1 MTCPTCNGEKYSG
14 DFPIEWTWT
23 HLAAVLWFALFWLT
37 NLPVWDESAYA
48 APLYG
53 WLTALVSPLVLH
65 FAVAVGGVHAFLRV
79 FKVKD
84 SPWLWLA
91 IAPYVWIASM
101 QSSASLPP
109 FLFLVSLWV
118 GGGLCT
124 ALMCLARTEWLVLA
138 ILGRWKTVGVAFAIV
153 VLFLSTGTVIS
164 PNSPAV
170 FYISL
175 GQLPNNAWGIEYSDA
190 EAWRKSSFAP
200 WERPALFR
208 EAAAD
213 SILARPL
220 EYAKKCAHNL
230 WRVLGDGVEVGILG
244 NYGKVIYGGVM
255 WLSLALWWVKRES
268 TPVSREV
275 IAVLA
280 LVVLMQMLGQQM
292 ARHTNII
299 YLPILGIAWAKTQ
312 QTKRED

>member
-1 MTCPTCNGEKYSG
+1 
-14 DFPIEWTWT
+14 
-23 HLAAVLWFALFWLT
+23 
-37 NLPVWDESAYA
+37 
-48 APLYG
+48 
-53 WLTALVSPLVLH
+53 
-65 FAVAVGGVHAFLRV
+65 
-79 FKVKD
+79 
-84 SPWLWLA
+84 
-91 IAPYVWIASM
+91 
-101 QSSASLPP
+101 
-109 FLFLVSLWV
+109 
-118 GGGLCT
+118 
-124 ALMCLARTEWLVLA
+124 
-138 ILGRWKTVGVAFAIV
+138 
-153 VLFLSTGTVIS
+153 
-164 PNSPAV
+164 
-170 FYISL
+170 
-175 GQLPNNAWGIEYSDA
+175 
-190 EAWRKSSFAP
+190 
-200 WERPALFR
+200 LFR